1 MNRSPQHEFPNMN
14 AKWWIVLA
22 GISGALAV
30 GLGAYG
36 AHGLEGDEVLRRQFD
51 TANRYHM
58 WHTLALLGT
67 ALLTERGGRWAHAAA
82 GLFTLGMLLFS
93 GALYAAT
100 AAGFWGLT
108 FLAPWGGVA
117 LMAGWLALIGAAL
130 RRNP

>member
-1 MNRSPQHEFPNMN
+1 MN

-30 GLGAYG
+30 ALGAYG
-36 AHGLEGDEVLRRQFD
+36 AHGLDGDEVLKRQFD

-58 WHTLALLGT
+58 WHSLALLGV
-67 ALLTERGGRWAHAAA
+67 ALLAERGGLWAHAAA
-82 GLFTLGMLLFS
+82 GLFTLGMVLFS

-108 FLAPWGGVA
+108 FLAPWGGTA

-130 RRNP
+130 PRKT